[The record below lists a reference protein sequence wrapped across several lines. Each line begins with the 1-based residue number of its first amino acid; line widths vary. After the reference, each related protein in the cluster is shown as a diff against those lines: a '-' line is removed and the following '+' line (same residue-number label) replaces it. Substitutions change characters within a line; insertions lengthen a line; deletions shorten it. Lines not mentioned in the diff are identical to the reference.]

1 MASGNS
7 LLLKGGKEA
16 DESNRLLHSIVQEA
30 LGTHGFEMRDAITL
44 VRSRE
49 DVAELLQLKV
59 NRIETIFHQ
68 YGEIILG
75 PDRSGDSTRLI

>member
-59 NRIETIFHQ
+59 NRIETFSINM
-68 YGEIILG
+68 GNNSRI
-75 PDRSGDSTRLI
+75 

>member
-16 DESNRLLHSIVQEA
+16 DESNRMLHSIVQEA
-30 LGTHGFEMRDAITL
+30 LGTHGYEMRDAVTL

-49 DVAELLQLKV
+49 DVAELLQLK
-59 NRIETIFHQ
+59 RITWLCFA
-68 YGEIILG
+68 
-75 PDRSGDSTRLI
+75 DFVSTRLSRLVTLHFG